1 MAKQHH
7 FIVNHRDDI
16 WQYTYRGSI
25 FAHFKSRQEAID
37 AAIAAARATNE
48 PYVQVLVQDADMK
61 QEMVWRPDAADE
73 APEA

>member
-25 FAHFKSRQEAID
+25 FAHFKSRRE
-37 AAIAAARATNE
+37 AIAAARATGE
-48 PYVQVLVQDADMK
+48 PHVQVLVQDADMK
-61 QEMVWRPDAADE
+61 QEMVWRPAAAGE
-73 APEA
+73 APDL